1 MAIKDV
7 DEIASEQKHSHNWPE
22 DEKSFLSRWFFSYM
36 DPLLSKG
43 AQKTLTHDDLWNL
56 PSTLNSPM
64 LLKKFK

>member
-1 MAIKDV
+1 MALEDV
-7 DEIASEQKHSHNWPE
+7 DKIASEQGYWQSWPE

-36 DPLLSKG
+36 NPLLSKG
-43 AQKTLTHDDLWNL
+43 AQKILTQDDLWNL